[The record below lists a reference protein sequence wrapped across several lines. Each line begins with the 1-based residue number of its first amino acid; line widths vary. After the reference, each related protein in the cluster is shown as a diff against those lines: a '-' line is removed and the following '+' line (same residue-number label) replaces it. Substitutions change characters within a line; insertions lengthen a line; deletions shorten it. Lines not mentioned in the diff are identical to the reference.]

1 MLARNGRRVK
11 IALSEDMMDFAPQS
25 AEPGAVAGDSFPGN
39 SLYAILDSLS
49 DGVLAA
55 EAGSGRLVYAN
66 PTACRMLGY
75 SAEELQ
81 GMTWADLHPP
91 ETSRRLVSQW
101 EKARQGTSSR
111 LPDVPVLC
119 KDGHSLPVAIQFSL
133 LDIENSKCVL
143 CVLKDP
149 SARKPEEGAL
159 PESAQISEGILRM
172 LPARVFWKD
181 KNLVYLGCNEVFAQ
195 DAGFAD
201 PRDLVG
207 KDDYQMSW
215 HEQAELYRADDRQ
228 VMASGMSK
236 LFIEEPQTTPDGRT
250 ISLLTSKIPLRN
262 DEGEITGV
270 LGTYLDVTE
279 RQQAAAAL
287 RESKERYDQLAE
299 QSRTIAWELDAE
311 GRYTYVSH
319 VSELVLG
326 YRPDEMVGRMH
337 FYDLF
342 PEEGREEFKRLAF
355 EAGRR
360 NERFTNFLNPALT
373 KDGRMLWLS
382 SNGIPLLDAAGKLR
396 GFRGSDTDVT
406 ARKQMEEGLKTSRR
420 LLAEAMDM
428 AHLVN
433 WEFDVGTGLFTFD
446 DRFYALYG
454 TTAKIEGGYQM
465 PAEVYAKKFVHPEDQ
480 DVVASE
486 VGKAIR
492 ASNPAYTSQVDHR
505 MVRRDGAVRHIVVR
519 SKIEKDENGKTVKT
533 FGVNQDI
540 TERKRAEEERRKMAV
555 RLRELAQHLQT
566 VREEESRRLSV
577 WLHDEVGQMLTRA
590 RMDAMLLEAV
600 PGNASGEAAAAL
612 SSLKRTLDDTVGM
625 IQNICMDLRPAML
638 DDFGLVATLEWTV
651 RENEKRLKIPI
662 QFAVDHV
669 PESLDDEIS
678 VAIYRMTRECLTNI
692 ARHAH
697 ATGVDIRFFGDGHW
711 LSLVVRDN
719 GCGMKPGVA
728 ESPTSFGLSQLRERA
743 STLGGFA
750 QIESRPGE
758 GTTVRIALPAFR
770 PENRGGRP

>member
-1 MLARNGRRVK
+1 MTR
-11 IALSEDMMDFAPQS
+11 SSPHS
-25 AEPGAVAGDSFPGN
+25 AEPD
-39 SLYAILDSLS
+39 
-49 DGVLAA
+49 AA
-55 EAGSGRLVYAN
+55 A
-66 PTACRMLGY
+66 
-75 SAEELQ
+75 
-81 GMTWADLHPP
+81 
-91 ETSRRLVSQW
+91 
-101 EKARQGTSSR
+101 
-111 LPDVPVLC
+111 
-119 KDGHSLPVAIQFSL
+119 
-133 LDIENSKCVL
+133 
-143 CVLKDP
+143 
-149 SARKPEEGAL
+149 ARKPEEANL
-159 PESAQISEGILRM
+159 PESAQIAEGIIRT

-181 KNLVYLGCNEVFAQ
+181 RNLVYLGCNEAFAQ
-195 DAGFAD
+195 DAGLAD
-201 PRDLVG
+201 PKELIG
-207 KDDYQMSW
+207 KDDFQMTW
-215 HEQAELYRADDRQ
+215 REQAELYRADDRQ
-228 VMASGMSK
+228 VMASGLSK
-236 LFIEEPQTTPDGRT
+236 LFIEEPQTTPDGKTRL
-250 ISLLTSKIPLRN
+250 LLTSKIPLRN
-262 DEGEITGV
+262 DRGEITGV

-279 RQQAAAAL
+279 RQQAAEAL

-299 QSRTIAWELDAE
+299 QSRTIAWELDST
-311 GRYTYVSH
+311 GCYTYVSH
-319 VSELVLG
+319 VAEQVLG
-326 YRPDEMVGRMH
+326 YRPEEMVGRMH

-373 KDGRMLWLS
+373 KDGRLLWLS

-420 LLAEAMDM
+420 LLAEAMDL

-433 WEFDVGTGLFTFD
+433 WEYDVGTGLFTFD

-465 PAEVYAKKFVHPEDQ
+465 TDEQYAKKFVHPEDQ
-480 DVVASE
+480 HVVADE
-486 VGKAIR
+486 VGKALR
-492 ASNPAYTSQVDHR
+492 ASSPTYTSQVDHR
-505 MVRRDGAVRHIVVR
+505 MIRRDGAVRHIVVR
-519 SKIEKDENGKTVKT
+519 SKIEKDESGKTVKT

-590 RMDAMLLEAV
+590 RMDVMLLEAV
-600 PGNASGEAAAAL
+600 PGNAGGEAATTL

-638 DDFGLVATLEWTV
+638 DDFGLVATLEWYIH
-651 RENEKRLKIPI
+651 ESEKRLKIPI
-662 QFAVDHV
+662 QFEVDHV

-692 ARHAH
+692 ARHAR
-697 ATGVDIRFFGDGHW
+697 ATEVGIRFFGDGHW

-719 GCGMKPGVA
+719 GCGMAPGVA

-750 QIESRPGE
+750 QVESKPGQ
-758 GTTVRIALPAFR
+758 GTTMRIALPAYR
-770 PENRGGRP
+770 AENHGGRP

>member
-1 MLARNGRRVK
+1 MS
-11 IALSEDMMDFAPQS
+11 I
-25 AEPGAVAGDSFPGN
+25 
-39 SLYAILDSLS
+39 ILDALP

-55 EAGSGRLVYAN
+55 EADSGRFVYAN
-66 PTACRMLGY
+66 QTVCRMLGY
-75 SAEELQ
+75 SAEELL
-81 GMTWADLHPP
+81 GMVAADLYPP
-91 ETSRRLVSQW
+91 DAVPRVMSQW
-101 EKARQGTSSR
+101 EKTCRGQTSR
-111 LPDVPVLC
+111 LPAVPVLC
-119 KDGHSLPVAIQFSL
+119 KDGRSIPLAVQFSL
-133 LDIENSKCVL
+133 LKSARPNFLL
-143 CVLKDP
+143 CVLTDLT
-149 SARKPEEGAL
+149 ACRREETDL
-159 PESAQISEGILRM
+159 HDSSQISDGILRM

-181 KNLVYLGCNEVFAQ
+181 TNLVYLGCNEVFAQ

-201 PRDLVG
+201 PKGLIG
-207 KDDYQMSW
+207 KDDFQMPW
-215 HEQAELYRADDRQ
+215 REQAELYRADDRQ

-262 DEGEITGV
+262 ARGEVTGV

-299 QSRTIAWELDAE
+299 QSRTYAWELDSE

-319 VSELVLG
+319 VVEPVLG
-326 YRPDEMVGRMH
+326 YRPEELVGRMH

-342 PEEGREEFKRLAF
+342 PEEGREEFKKLAF

-360 NERFTNFLNPALT
+360 NERFTNFLNPAIT
-373 KDGRMLWLS
+373 KDGRLLWLS
-382 SNGIPLLDAAGKLR
+382 SNGIPLLDEAGKLR

-406 ARKQMEEGLKTSRR
+406 ARKQMEEGLKASRR

-433 WEFDVGTGLFTFD
+433 WEYDAVSNQFTFD

-465 PAEVYAKKFVHPEDQ
+465 PAEVYARKFVHPEDQ
-480 DVVASE
+480 HVVADE
-486 VGKAIR
+486 VAKALR
-492 ASNPAYTSQVDHR
+492 ASSPAYTSQVDHR
-505 MVRRDGAVRHIVVR
+505 IIRRDGAVRHIVVR
-519 SKIEKDENGKTVKT
+519 SKIEKDENGKTIKT

-555 RLRELAQHLQT
+555 RLRELAKHLQT

-590 RMDAMLLEAV
+590 RMDAMLLESVPENAV
-600 PGNASGEAAAAL
+600 GEAASAL

-638 DDFGLVATLEWTV
+638 DDFGLVATLEWTI
-651 RENEKRLKIPI
+651 RESEKRLKIPI
-662 QFAVDHV
+662 QFEVDHV
-669 PESLDDEIS
+669 PESLDNEIS

-692 ARHAH
+692 VRHAH
-697 ATGVDIRFFGDGHW
+697 ASEVDIRFFGDGLW
-711 LSLVVRDN
+711 LSLVVHDN
-719 GCGMKPGVA
+719 GCGMMPGVA

-750 QIESRPGE
+750 QIESRPGQ

-770 PENRGGRP
+770 PGNCGERT